1 MVAGEENLWF
11 LDTLKCSISE
21 LILPKK
27 TWKGKKTAFLKI
39 EVTTFIS
46 ELLTLGVG
54 IMASHSALCYEN
66 LPDYEWRSKSSREAV
81 SVGPAT
87 LHTYF
92 NSLTNLSK
100 QLGKLATT

>member
-66 LPDYEWRSKSSREAV
+66 LSDYE
-81 SVGPAT
+81 
-87 LHTYF
+87 
-92 NSLTNLSK
+92 
-100 QLGKLATT
+100 